1 MHRAERYKGGEEGRD
16 GESRGEQGRGEQG
29 RAGEGRGGEGGTDRW
44 LEQGQLVSKII
55 LCSVPRWHRMSY
67 EVLEARTL
75 LAPPERSITP
85 TPALTC
91 NPPSFPSNRF
101 MSYSLLLPE
110 RNVYQLQ

>member
-16 GESRGEQGRGEQG
+16 GESRGEQGRG
-29 RAGEGRGGEGGTDRW
+29 GEGGTDRW

-55 LCSVPRWHRMSY
+55 LCPVPRWHRMSY

-85 TPALTC
+85 TPALTY

-101 MSYSLLLPE
+101 WSYSLLPE
-110 RNVYQLQ
+110 RNLYQLQ

>member
-1 MHRAERYKGGEEGRD
+1 M
-16 GESRGEQGRGEQG
+16 G
-29 RAGEGRGGEGGTDRW
+29 RAGEGRGGEGRGREGKEVLIDGW
-44 LEQGQLVSKII
+44 NKAGLFQKII
-55 LCSVPRWHRMSY
+55 LCPVPRWHRMSY

-101 MSYSLLLPE
+101 WSYSLLLPE